1 MNQSKTTVLIGFV
14 VIFLIL
20 MASGCTFDKGNLINQ
35 KNEKTEDIIQFTV
48 NIAESNNN
56 SYHVTGLVE
65 NKVEQKYRFVNMT
78 VTGYNNKNE
87 AISETKIMIPEVS
100 GYDYATYEVWL
111 ATPLLKKI
119 TMVKLR
125 FINGTKG

>member
-1 MNQSKTTVLIGFV
+1 MNKSKVTVLIGFL

-20 MASGCTFDKGNLINQ
+20 IASGCTFDKWNLINQ

-65 NKVEQKYRFVNMT
+65 NKAHQRYRFVNMT

-87 AISETKIMIPEVS
+87 AISETKIIIPEVF
-100 GYDYATYEVWL
+100 GHDYATYEVWL
-111 ATPLLKKI
+111 TTPAEKI
-119 TMVKLR
+119 TIVKLK